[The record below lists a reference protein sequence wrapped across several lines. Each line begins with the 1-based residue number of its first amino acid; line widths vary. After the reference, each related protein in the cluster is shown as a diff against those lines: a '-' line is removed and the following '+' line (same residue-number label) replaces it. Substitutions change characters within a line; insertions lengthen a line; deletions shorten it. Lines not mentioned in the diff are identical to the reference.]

1 MVRCPQCD
9 HFNIEGAA
17 ACERCGAAL
26 ATAAA
31 PIAKPAPAGAS
42 LEGQVVS
49 IAATGGKIAA
59 IKWYREQT
67 GQGLKESKDAVEA
80 LLKKHNVA
88 PKSGCGGMVLL
99 AISVAGAAVG
109 LSRWASL

>member
-17 ACERCGAAL
+17 TCERCGTAL
-26 ATAAA
+26 AVADIPPAV
-31 PIAKPAPAGAS
+31 APADSAF
-42 LEGQVVS
+42 EGQVLT

-59 IKWYREQT
+59 IKWHREQT

-80 LLKKHNVA
+80 LLRRHNVA
-88 PKSGCGGMVLL
+88 PAKSGCAGLVLL
-99 AISVAGAAVG
+99 AIPLTGAAVG
-109 LSRWASL
+109 LIWRA

>member
-1 MVRCPQCD
+1 MIRCPQCD

-26 ATAAA
+26 APTAAA
-31 PIAKPAPAGAS
+31 PPAPPVSSGSS
-42 LEGQVVS
+42 LDAQVLS

-59 IKWYREQT
+59 IKWHREQT

-80 LLKKHNVA
+80 LLRRHNVSPA
-88 PKSGCGGMVLL
+88 KSGCAGMVLL
-99 AISVAGAAVG
+99 AITLAGVAIGWVA
-109 LSRWASL
+109 